1 MVIGPDL
8 HVHVSKWTP
17 PQPNPDLYVHVSNP
31 PPHPTQIYMYR
42 YMWVND
48 PPNPTQPRS
57 TCTCEYLTPAH
68 LTPRLPSPGPVRP
81 LVTSPPPC
89 PHSSGWTRGTRA
101 SSACPLPGTAVSAG
115 ARDWT
120 WLYDAAWGSFS
131 PGRHTGRWLVEFW
144 AGCKGDYL
152 WIR

>member
-1 MVIGPDL
+1 MVNEHPQNQDLYIHVRKWTPPQQNPDL
-8 HVHVSKWTP
+8 HVHVIKWTP
-17 PQPNPDLYVHVSNP
+17 
-31 PPHPTQIYMYR
+31 HP
-42 YMWVND
+42 
-48 PPNPTQPRS
+48 PTQPRS
-57 TCTCEYLTPAH
+57 TCTCEYLTPTH

-115 ARDWT
+115 ARDPI
-120 WLYDAAWGSFS
+120 WLCDAAWGSFS

-144 AGCKGDYL
+144 AGCKGDYFWVRL
-152 WIR
+152 SRCVLLILNWW